1 LVAEWFA
8 TLSPVS
14 AAFANAD
21 TELSPE
27 RVKELVDAGEVQLVD
42 VRETYEWEAG
52 RIEGSRHIEMERLA
66 SQAETV
72 DRDRP
77 VVFVCRLGSRAGMAT
92 QAFRGAGFDAYNLT
106 GGIQAWVDGGLPIGP
121 DDSAYVADH

>member
-1 LVAEWFA
+1 MSGA
-8 TLSPVS
+8 LSD
-14 AAFANAD
+14 AD

-27 RVKELVDAGEVQLVD
+27 RVKELLDAGEAQLVD

-52 RIEGSRHIEMERLA
+52 RIEGARHIEVARLA
-66 SQAETV
+66 SEAETI

-77 VVFVCRLGSRAGMAT
+77 VVFQCRVGSRSGMAT
-92 QAFRGAGFDAYNLT
+92 QAFRRAGYDAYNLS
-106 GGIQAWVDGGLPIGP
+106 GGIQAWVDSGLPIGP